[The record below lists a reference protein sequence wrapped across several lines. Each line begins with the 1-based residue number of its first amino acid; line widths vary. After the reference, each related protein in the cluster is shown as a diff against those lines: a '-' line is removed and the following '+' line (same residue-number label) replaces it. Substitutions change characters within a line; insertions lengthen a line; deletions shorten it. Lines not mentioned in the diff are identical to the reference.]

1 MQAYPWPGNVREM
14 ENAMEFAGVL
24 AGGQR
29 VTPEHLPQDLGQE
42 PSDPLAALAADL
54 PTQAELVRRYTRLV
68 LEHTEGHKG
77 QAAAVLGIASNTL
90 WRRLKAE
97 QDEER
102 PA

>member
-1 MQAYPWPGNVREM
+1 
-14 ENAMEFAGVL
+14 
-24 AGGQR
+24 
-29 VTPEHLPQDLGQE
+29 
-42 PSDPLAALAADL
+42 
-54 PTQAELVRRYTRLV
+54 VRRYTRLV